1 MDRKWLGFCVRAENY
16 LFLVRGSFDLVFVR
30 LVELTWFLYAG
41 LKSLGFSVNIEL
53 DFVFVWVG
61 KIDFD
66 LIVGD
71 RNWIGCGGGVEN
83 YLVLVLGSNL
93 LVFSMGIEID

>member
-1 MDRKWLGFCVRAENY
+1 MRESNSTSALCAGRNCLVLIYGSKVTWFCVRAENY

-30 LVELTWFLYAG
+30 LVKLTWFLYAG
-41 LKSLGFSVNIEL
+41 LKSLGYSVNIEL

-61 KIDFD
+61 EIDFK

-71 RNWIGCGGGVEN
+71 QT
-83 YLVLVLGSNL
+83 
-93 LVFSMGIEID
+93 